1 MELDESERRNVAAI
15 ERLVEVINAKD
26 VARMDEVFHDD
37 AIMEWP
43 QSGERVLG
51 AENRR
56 AIYSRFPTLPQIAPK
71 RLTTAGD
78 LVVLEADLD
87 YDGPKYSG
95 VFIFELRDGLIAH
108 ETAYWSEPFEAP
120 AWRSEWVEI
129 AEPTAACS
137 LTITSCS
144 PTIPATP

>member
-1 MELDESERRNVAAI
+1 MAAI

-26 VARMDEVFHDD
+26 VAGMDEVFHDN

-56 AIYSRFPTLPQIAPK
+56 AIYSRFPTVPHIAPK
-71 RLTTAGD
+71 RLTTAED

-120 AWRSEWVEI
+120 AWRSEWVE
-129 AEPTAACS
+129 TAA
-137 LTITSCS
+137 
-144 PTIPATP
+144 PTTP